1 MKMLVVFVILLHVSQ
16 HASAVEVV
24 EGDHFVLLPCEFP
37 TFDLDEP
44 TVVWSRSDLS
54 PSTVHQRQLEGDELT
69 EQNQRYSG
77 RTSMKTDALDTGDLS
92 LNLTNLQLSDSA
104 TYTCSIRNFRGLRR
118 RSEVQ
123 LQVKERF
130 PSWAKGLL
138 GLLVV
143 VLVAVGLLVHF
154 RQCFMSVYKVE
165 VDSEVE
171 SVQLPCRT
179 IVHLFKDVRVEW
191 TDRCNRKVHVYENGS
206 DQPEEQNQVY
216 IDRTEM
222 KKDLLRP
229 GDLSLTLKYPT
240 LSYTYTCTVY
250 SREGNILMEKEVL
263 LQVKVQQVEVKVEG
277 GVESVQLPC
286 QSRVHLPEDVTVVW
300 KFCQSKTT
308 TIHVNHNGCDQRDQQ
323 HEFYRDRTEMNEDLL
338 RTGDFSLTLKHPTDS
353 DTGRYTCTVL
363 MDKHFPMKKE
373 VKLRVKVQQVEVDS
387 EVESVQLPFKT
398 TVHLDGNIRVEWWN
412 SYNLKVHVYENGSD
426 RPEEQHWFYIDRTE
440 MKKDLLRPGDL
451 SLTLKHPTD
460 SDRRTYTCT
469 VYSRD
474 GHILMEK
481 QVKLKVKVQQVEV
494 EEGLE
499 SVQLP
504 FRTTGDLPQDVRV
517 KWFNRD
523 NGRTVHVYENG
534 SDRPGEQNQVY
545 RDRTE
550 MNEDLLRPGDLS
562 LTLKH
567 PKVTDTGRYSCEV
580 IAREWYLV
588 RKKTV
593 QLKVKERTQVKDET
607 VDIRNRRSSTDP
619 TPLMADQSV

>member
-37 TFDLDEP
+37 TFELMEP
-44 TVVWSRSDLS
+44 TVVWSRSDLR

-104 TYTCSIRNFRGLRR
+104 TYTCSVREFGRQWG

-130 PSWAKGLL
+130 PSWAIVLL

-143 VLVAVGLLVHF
+143 ALIVAVGLLVHF
-154 RQCFMSVYKVE
+154 RHYFMSVYKVD
-165 VDSEVE
+165 VDSGVE

-191 TDRCNRKVHVYENGS
+191 TNSYSKVHVYENGS
-206 DQPEEQNQVY
+206 DRPQEQDPY
-216 IDRTEM
+216 YRGRTEM
-222 KKDLLRP
+222 KKDLLRT
-229 GDLSLTLKYPT
+229 GDLSLTLKKPT
-240 LSYTYTCTVY
+240 DGDTDTYTCTVY
-250 SREGNILMEKEVL
+250 SREGNILMK
-263 LQVKVQQVEVKVEG
+263 KQVELKVKDCHVEVDS
-277 GVESVQLPC
+277 GVESVQLP
-286 QSRVHLPEDVTVVW
+286 
-300 KFCQSKTT
+300 FKTT
-308 TIHVNHNGCDQRDQQ
+308 GDLPQDVRVEWRTSYTNRKVHVYQNGSDRPEEQEDD
-323 HEFYRDRTEMNEDLL
+323 YRDRTEMNEDLL
-338 RTGDFSLTLKHPTDS
+338 RTGD
-353 DTGRYTCTVL
+353 
-363 MDKHFPMKKE
+363 
-373 VKLRVKVQQVEVDS
+373 
-387 EVESVQLPFKT
+387 
-398 TVHLDGNIRVEWWN
+398 
-412 SYNLKVHVYENGSD
+412 
-426 RPEEQHWFYIDRTE
+426 
-440 MKKDLLRPGDL
+440 L

-460 SDRRTYTCT
+460 RDIGRYSCEVYNKEIRRRKT
-469 VYSRD
+469 VV
-474 GHILMEK
+474 IK
-481 QVKLKVKVQQVEV
+481 IQVQQVEV
-494 EEGLE
+494 DSGVE

-517 KWFNRD
+517 EWMDRD
-523 NGRTVHVYENG
+523 NRKVNFYQNG
-534 SDRPGEQNQVY
+534 SDQPEEQDQVY

-550 MNEDLLRPGDLS
+550 MKKDLLRTGDLS

-567 PKVTDTGRYSCEV
+567 PKATDTGRYSCEV
-580 IAREWYLV
+580 YSSEKKIQRG
-588 RKKTV
+588 KTV

-607 VDIRNRRSSTDP
+607 VDIRNRSSSTDP

>member
-104 TYTCSIRNFRGLRR
+104 TYTCSVRDFRGLRR

-154 RQCFMSVYKVE
+154 RQCFMSVQQVE
-165 VDSEVE
+165 VDSGVE
-171 SVQLPCRT
+171 SVQLPFKT
-179 IVHLFKDVRVEW
+179 TVHLDGNIRVEW
-191 TDRCNRKVHVYENGS
+191 MDRDTKVHVYKNGS
-206 DQPEEQNQVY
+206 DRPEEQDQVY
-216 IDRTEM
+216 RDRTEM

-229 GDLSLTLKYPT
+229 GDLSLTLKHPT
-240 LSYTYTCTVY
+240 DWDTRTYTCTV
-250 SREGNILMEKEVL
+250 SREGNILMKKQVK
-263 LQVKVQQVEVKVEG
+263 LQVKVQQVEVEG
-277 GVESVQLPC
+277 GAESVQLPC

-338 RTGDFSLTLKHPTDS
+338 RTGDLSLTLKHPTDS
-353 DTGRYTCTVL
+353 DTGKYTCTVL

-494 EEGLE
+494 EEGVE

-534 SDRPGEQNQVY
+534 SDRPEEQNQVY

-550 MNEDLLRPGDLS
+550 MNEDLLRTGDLS